1 MNHVIKK
8 AEEGAPKG
16 SVRLDSSLSTN
27 TESEILAFIL
37 VICVFEQGEAVFPVF
52 RLFAPGF
59 REVRGIFGGW
69 FAAISTFANVLI
81 LLSSTDMSIK

>member
-16 SVRLDSSLSTN
+16 SVRLDSSLSIN
-27 TESEILAFIL
+27 TESEISAFIL
-37 VICVFEQGEAVFPVF
+37 VICVFEQGEAVFRP
-52 RLFAPGF
+52 FAPCF
-59 REVRGIFGGW
+59 REVSGIFKGW